1 MFFAPFSA
9 LVTKCAARCR
19 LPMPGPVALVPA
31 GKGLLTLL
39 FFVLLAAIPPSA
51 NAQEQPAQFE
61 DLVARAAAARE
72 QGNLPLAIDLYG
84 QAEQLKPDWPEGW
97 FYLGLL
103 QYLSDRYAPAIDAF
117 NHALALQPNSA
128 AVMALR
134 GICEFETGAYDDA
147 LRDLDQAV
155 KGGAA
160 NEPHNEPIIRTHYAE
175 LLAHAGRF
183 QLALIQYRTLAS
195 KQVDDP
201 DLRLGV
207 GLAGMQSTTLP
218 EDVAHGDREL
228 YTAVGNAGYAFL
240 SDDSQTADTLFSK
253 LFEQYPTTPGLHFFY
268 GTLLSMRGAELAI
281 PQFQGEVAIAPS
293 NVQAHALLAFWLM
306 FAGRFA
312 EARPEAELAVA
323 AAPNLEVARIT
334 FARSLAETGE
344 VERAAEL
351 LNQVLKNDP
360 DNLEAHLGLA
370 VVYARSGRREDAYHE
385 RMVCLGL
392 EK

>member
-1 MFFAPFSA
+1 
-9 LVTKCAARCR
+9 
-19 LPMPGPVALVPA
+19 MPGPVVIFPA
-31 GKGLLTLL
+31 GKGLLVLL
-39 FFVLLAAIPPSA
+39 FLVLLLAFPPNA
-51 NAQEQPAQFE
+51 DAQEQPAQFE
-61 DLVARAAAARE
+61 DLVTRAAAARE

-103 QYLSDRYAPAIDAF
+103 QYLSDRYAPAIEAF
-117 NHALALQPNSA
+117 NHVLALQPNSP
-128 AVMALR
+128 AVTALR
-134 GICEFETGAYDDA
+134 GICEFETAAYDDA
-147 LRDLDQAV
+147 LRDLDEAV
-155 KGGAA
+155 RKGAA
-160 NEPHNEPIIRTHYAE
+160 NEPHNEPIIRIHYAE

-183 QLALIQYRTLAS
+183 QPALIQYRILAS
-195 KQVDDP
+195 KHLDDP
-201 DLRLGV
+201 DLRLGA

-218 EDVAHGDREL
+218 EDVPPGDREL
-228 YTAVGNAGYAFL
+228 YTAVGSAGYAFL

-281 PQFQGEVAIAPS
+281 PQFQSEVAIAPN

-312 EARPEAELAVA
+312 EARPEAELAIA
-323 AAPNLEVARIT
+323 AAPNMEVARIT
-334 FARSLAETGE
+334 LDRSLAETGDLQ
-344 VERAAEL
+344 RATEL

>member
-1 MFFAPFSA
+1 M
-9 LVTKCAARCR
+9 
-19 LPMPGPVALVPA
+19 PMPERFHPS
-31 GKGLLTLL
+31 LTEKSLGILLL
-39 FFVLLAAIPPSA
+39 FALLPVIPTSTV
-51 NAQEQPAQFE
+51 AQEQPAKFE
-61 DLVARAAAARE
+61 DLADRAAAARE
-72 QGNLPLAIDLYG
+72 QENLPLAIELYG

-103 QYLSDRYAPAIDAF
+103 QYLSDRFPPAIDAF
-117 NHALALQPNSA
+117 NHLLALQPNSP

-134 GICEFETGAYDDA
+134 GICEFETAAYDDA

-160 NEPHNEPIIRTHYAE
+160 NEPHNEPIIRIHYAE

-183 QLALIQYRTLAS
+183 QPALIQYRTLAS

-201 DLRLGV
+201 DMRLGV

-218 EDVAHGDREL
+218 EDVSSEDREL
-228 YTAVGNAGYAFL
+228 YTAVGNAGCAFL

-253 LFEQYPTTPGLHFFY
+253 LFAQYPTTPELHFFY

-281 PQFQGEVAIAPS
+281 PQFQSEVAIAPN

-323 AAPNLEVARIT
+323 AAPNMEVARVT
-334 FARSLAETGE
+334 LARSLAETGD

-351 LNQVLKNDP
+351 LNQVIKNDP

-370 VVYARSGRREDAYHE
+370 AVYARSGRREDAYHE